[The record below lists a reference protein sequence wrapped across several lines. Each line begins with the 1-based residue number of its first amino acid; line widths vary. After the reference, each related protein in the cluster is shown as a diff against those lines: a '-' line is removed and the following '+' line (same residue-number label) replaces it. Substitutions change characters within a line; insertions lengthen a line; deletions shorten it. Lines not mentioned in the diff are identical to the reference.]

1 MSTCPASSFV
11 NLAIGF
17 GVSAERIVHANRLE
31 PALRESFAAA
41 APTLLDVWVDPT
53 VERLY

>member
-1 MSTCPASSFV
+1 
-11 NLAIGF
+11 
-17 GVSAERIVHANRLE
+17 VSAERIVHANRLA
-31 PALRESFAAA
+31 PALRESFSAA